1 MAGRQRIF
9 ECIVGLCIL
18 ALAGGCTSGSTAT
31 QAAPAGSVMPP
42 ATAVAPTPSA
52 STAAGAPITFEAF
65 HGAFCRAWESMFRA
79 VGNPDIGDGSEL
91 TKAMDEAIAAGDLP
105 TVDRLAAEI
114 TSELEA
120 GRHEVAIATGWAPA
134 APLMAQVDR
143 VLVGFEAMTEAKRN
157 AASNGL
163 GPSAQQLGQE
173 ALEQSGA
180 IDAWF
185 ALIRPGVLDETRRAI
200 QSARPAGVPEQCPSV
215 PTGI

>member
-1 MAGRQRIF
+1 MVIGRHRIV
-9 ECIVGLCIL
+9 ELIVGVSLL
-18 ALAGGCTSGSTAT
+18 AMGGCTPTGTT
-31 QAAPAGSVMPP
+31 PAPGPM
-42 ATAVAPTPSA
+42 
-52 STAAGAPITFEAF
+52 TFEAF

-91 TKAMDEAIAAGDLP
+91 TRAMDEAIAAGDLP
-105 TVDRLAAEI
+105 AVDRLAAEI

-120 GRHEVAIATGWAPA
+120 GRHEVAIATGWTPA
-134 APLMAQVDR
+134 APLMAQVDL
-143 VLVGFEAMTEAKRN
+143 VFVGFEAMTEAKRA
-157 AASNGL
+157 AASSGL
-163 GPSAQQLGQE
+163 GPSAQQVGQE

-200 QSARPAGVPEQCPSV
+200 QSARPAEMPERCPNV